1 MEGLKNL
8 GLIARQQSLQP
19 GEVLW
24 GQVAASL
31 AMSIRSSA
39 PDEDVSCYG
48 IDVEP
53 GFVRRILSPGQSG
66 GAALH
71 EHPHVAVSLAAQSDT
86 EVGVRIWIMLSPGN
100 QQDLTQ
106 FCDRMINE
114 LVSAQQLATDVVLTG
129 DVPPM

>member
-1 MEGLKNL
+1 MS
-8 GLIARQQSLQP
+8 IARQQSLQP

-66 GAALH
+66 CAALH
-71 EHPHVAVSLAAQSDT
+71 EHSQVAVSPLCSRTRKSVSGSGSCFHPATS
-86 EVGVRIWIMLSPGN
+86 RI
-100 QQDLTQ
+100 
-106 FCDRMINE
+106 
-114 LVSAQQLATDVVLTG
+114 
-129 DVPPM
+129 